1 PLRSAPATPGGTERS
16 RTQASVA
23 IQNARLYRE
32 AQRRRD
38 VAEVLARLGRELA
51 GTLEVERIAALV
63 AAGIIDLVPVH
74 GSAVFRYDPEDG
86 SLHEIAAYGP
96 AAGIIKGVVM
106 PPGEGAV
113 GRAVAERKVI

>member
-1 PLRSAPATPGGTERS
+1 MFVG
-16 RTQASVA
+16 QASMA

-51 GTLEVERIAALV
+51 GTLEIERIAALV
-63 AAGIIDLVPVH
+63 ARGIVELVNVH
-74 GSAVFRYDPEDG
+74 GSAVFRYEPEDG

-96 AAGIIKGVVM
+96 AAGIIKGAVL
-106 PPGEGAV
+106 PPGQGAA
-113 GRAVAERKVI
+113 GRAIVERKVVMSPDILR